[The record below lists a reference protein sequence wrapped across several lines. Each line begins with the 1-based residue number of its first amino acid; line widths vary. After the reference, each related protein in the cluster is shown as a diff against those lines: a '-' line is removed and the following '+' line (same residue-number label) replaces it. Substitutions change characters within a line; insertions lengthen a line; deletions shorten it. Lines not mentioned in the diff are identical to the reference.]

1 MLVAQ
6 NSLGPVCPVP
16 LTVRGSWEFVFA
28 ADANP
33 TNCCC
38 MQSSAAQ
45 RCNEIPALANA
56 SSLAAWTDLGPKG
69 VMCIVPSAIIP
80 VGSVLWH
87 QIWPLG
93 MHNEPNAFLL
103 ATTLVMV
110 RRRCDAPATQ
120 NHHPRRSTSGR
131 RAASR
136 SSACPWTRISSRRTT
151 RPRAATSSA
160 SSRTRPRTRPSSARR
175 VLRVKHLHVAFCRL
189 R

>member
-1 MLVAQ
+1 MEYDDEECPNFILVRT
-6 NSLGPVCPVP
+6 G
-16 LTVRGSWEFVFA
+16 GWEFVFA

-56 SSLAAWTDLGPKG
+56 PSLAAWTDMGPKG
-69 VMCIVPSAIIP
+69 LMCIVPSAVIP
-80 VGSVLWH
+80 VGGVLWH

-110 RRRCDAPATQ
+110 SVP
-120 NHHPRRSTSGR
+120 
-131 RAASR
+131 
-136 SSACPWTRISSRRTT
+136 
-151 RPRAATSSA
+151 
-160 SSRTRPRTRPSSARR
+160 ARR
-175 VLRVKHLHVAFCRL
+175 QCNTSAT
-189 R
+189 